1 MLYLALIHS
10 LNGVFK
16 PRILT
21 SVLSYSTE
29 QMVWR
34 NIIELAREN
43 DLKYKGHMYKDT
55 DVTSDSQ
62 QLLEV
67 RETDINK

>member
-1 MLYLALIHS
+1 M
-10 LNGVFK
+10 
-16 PRILT
+16 

-34 NIIELAREN
+34 NIIELAIAN

-67 RETDINK
+67 RETDKNK